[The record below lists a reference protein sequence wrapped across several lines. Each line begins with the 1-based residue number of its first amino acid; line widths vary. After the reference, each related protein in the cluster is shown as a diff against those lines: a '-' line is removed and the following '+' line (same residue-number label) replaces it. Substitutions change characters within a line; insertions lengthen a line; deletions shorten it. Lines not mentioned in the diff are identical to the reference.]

1 MVWFRLK
8 AQHHLHRMCRKLVEY
23 GPVVL
28 VLILLVCLFLG
39 VLSWMSQT
47 SEISEER
54 IQELAAERLRR
65 MGLDL

>member
-1 MVWFRLK
+1 
-8 AQHHLHRMCRKLVEY
+8 MCRKLVEY